1 MTVEGYS
8 PVSRILMNTV
18 RIGMVYYILLYYSIK
33 TVLYSKVLF
42 VTRGCQGA
50 SWQFCL

>member
-18 RIGMVYYILLYYSIK
+18 RIDMVYYILLYYLIK
-33 TVLYSKVLF
+33 TII
-42 VTRGCQGA
+42 R
-50 SWQFCL
+50 